1 MRRIYGMRGLR
12 RNWDRWSWCGAMAPR
27 MATGLLAVVVA
38 ACGGLRP
45 MGHAAVAPEAPSGRM
60 VPTATLPAPSST
72 RDSVGEVGA
81 TARAPAVSATSDSA
95 RRDVSPTEVLAEAT
109 KVFGGPPP
117 AMGTDSAP
125 RGPNWDID
133 VRSYETHDR
142 VEFFVRIFS
151 GRAKDDFAASLRR
164 QSRYGA
170 MIRQRL
176 RAGGLPEDMI
186 FLALI
191 ESWYDP
197 HAYSSAAAVG
207 MWQFMTRTA
216 RGSGMRVDWWIDERR
231 DPVRSTEGAV
241 RYLKGLRDQFDG
253 SLYLAA
259 AAYNGGDGRVSRGLA
274 LYADD
279 MKGVQ
284 GEDRF
289 FSLSDTK
296 YLRPQTRDYVPKLIA
311 AALIGKEPERYGIT
325 VDSLPPFAYDSITV
339 APLTSMAAIASV
351 VGASAADLKDLN
363 PHILRGM
370 APPRDSLL
378 VRVPLGTAALADR
391 LVELS
396 DVERLGVKRVE
407 SKKGES
413 MASMAKKAGISARQ
427 LGWYNP
433 KVDRLKS
440 GNLRAGQMILVP
452 TRATVA
458 AAFDVPDPSIER
470 FPKRPTPT
478 PKGKAA
484 KKPSAKTPA
493 AKKAPVKKPA
503 AKKAP
508 TKKPA
513 AKKIPSKKP

>member
-1 MRRIYGMRGLR
+1 MGRGPLVP
-12 RNWDRWSWCGAMAPR
+12 MAVSSQP
-27 MATGLLAVVVA
+27 AQ
-38 ACGGLRP
+38 
-45 MGHAAVAPEAPSGRM
+45 S
-60 VPTATLPAPSST
+60 PAPVATSSA
-72 RDSVGEVGA
+72 RDSV
-81 TARAPAVSATSDSA
+81 TAAASAAAAVSAQASATAKATDSA
-95 RRDVSPTEVLAEAT
+95 RRDVSPTEVLAEAS
-109 KVFGGPPP
+109 KVFGAPPP
-117 AMGTDSAP
+117 APGADSAAS
-125 RGPNWDID
+125 GPSWDID

-151 GRAKDDFAASLRR
+151 GRAKDDFAASLKR
-164 QSRYGA
+164 QSRYGS

-176 RAGGLPEDMI
+176 KAGGLPEDMI

-241 RYLKGLRDQFDG
+241 RYLKGLKDQFGG

-279 MKGVQ
+279 MKGVE

-311 AALIGKEPERYGIT
+311 AALIGKEPARYGMT
-325 VDSLPPFAYDSITV
+325 VDSAPPFAYDSVTV
-339 APLTSMAAIASV
+339 PPLTSMAVIATT
-351 VGASAADLKDLN
+351 VGASIADLKDLN
-363 PHILRGM
+363 PHILRGTT
-370 APPRDSLL
+370 PPGDPFL
-378 VRVPLGTAALADR
+378 VRVPVGAGSLAGSLAETIAELPAA
-391 LVELS
+391 
-396 DVERLGVKRVE
+396 ERMAVKRVE
-407 SKKGES
+407 TKKGES
-413 MASMAKKAGISARQ
+413 MASLAKKAGISAKQ

-433 KVDRLKS
+433 KVERLKS

-452 TRATVA
+452 THGTVT

-470 FPKRPTPT
+470 FPKRPA
-478 PKGKAA
+478 PKAKSAKSAKSGKSGGKTSAGGKATAKKTSPKKSSAKKSPAKKSAA
-484 KKPSAKTPA
+484 KKPA
-493 AKKAPVKKPA
+493 VKKP
-503 AKKAP
+503 
-508 TKKPA
+508 
-513 AKKIPSKKP
+513 

>member
-1 MRRIYGMRGLR
+1 MH
-12 RNWDRWSWCGAMAPR
+12 CV
-27 MATGLLAVVVA
+27 ATGLMAVGVA
-38 ACGGLRP
+38 SCAGFRP
-45 MGHAAVAPEAPSGRM
+45 MGRGPVPAAVAAPAQVAPAAPVAEAPKADTVRS
-60 VPTATLPAPSST
+60 TPA
-72 RDSVGEVGA
+72 
-81 TARAPAVSATSDSA
+81 AVAAMSDSA
-95 RRDVSPTEVLAEAT
+95 RRDVSPTEIVAEVS

-117 AMGTDSAP
+117 AAQPTDSAAT
-125 RGPNWDID
+125 GPVWDID

-142 VEFFVRIFS
+142 VEHFVGIFS
-151 GRAKDDFAASLRR
+151 GRAKDDFAASLKR
-164 QSRYGA
+164 QTRYGP

-186 FLALI
+186 FLALV

-216 RGSGMRVDWWIDERR
+216 RGSGMRVDWWVDERR

-241 RYLKGLRDQFDG
+241 RFLAGLKDQFGG

-279 MKGVQ
+279 LKGVE

-311 AALIGKEPERYGIT
+311 AALVGKEPERYGLK

-339 APLTSMAAIASV
+339 PPLTPLAAIAAMT
-351 VGASAADLKDLN
+351 GATVAELKDLN

-370 APPRDSLL
+370 TPPGDPFL
-378 VRVPLGTAALADR
+378 VRVPPGSTWLAEKFAELPAA
-391 LVELS
+391 
-396 DVERLGVKRVE
+396 ERSAVRRVE

-413 MASMAKKAGISARQ
+413 MASIAKKAGITAKQ

-433 KVDRLKS
+433 KVAKLKS
-440 GNLRAGQMILVP
+440 GNLRAGQVILVP

-458 AAFDVPDPSIER
+458 AAMDVPDPSIER
-470 FPKRPTPT
+470 FPKRPKPA
-478 PKGKAA
+478 PKGKV
-484 KKPSAKTPA
+484 T
-493 AKKAPVKKPA
+493 AKKAPSKTSAKKSSTKSPGKAPAKKSATGPASKKPA
-503 AKKAP
+503 AKQP
-508 TKKPA
+508 
-513 AKKIPSKKP
+513 